1 MACRF
6 NRQPPKALYS
16 VQLSILED
24 IESKEFI
31 WHPFGNKTRCKDYL
45 RCNGPKAFISSISD
59 KITNKRNFFREK

>member
-1 MACRF
+1 MDKLWLAGSIGSP
-6 NRQPPKALYS
+6 QALYS

-45 RCNGPKAFISSISD
+45 
-59 KITNKRNFFREK
+59 